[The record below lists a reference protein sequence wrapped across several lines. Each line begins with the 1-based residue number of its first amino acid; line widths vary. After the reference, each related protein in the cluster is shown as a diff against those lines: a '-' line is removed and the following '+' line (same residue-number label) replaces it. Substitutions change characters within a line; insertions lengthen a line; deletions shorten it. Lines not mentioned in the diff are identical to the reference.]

1 MADSY
6 DPNVVRGDTVRWSMN
21 LKDSAG
27 ATYTLTGSTL
37 SMQVRS
43 GHYPAKLIVSYVLNV
58 NAGTTLATLDGITGG
73 LAATGTGGIINVC
86 IGSNYTKNFP
96 AYTPVFYDIQEQTNT
111 SNTLTLLQGKINS
124 TLDVTN
130 T

>member
-27 ATYTLTGSTL
+27 ATYILTGSTL
-37 SMQVRS
+37 SMQIRS
-43 GHYPAKLIVSYVLNV
+43 GHYPANLIVSYSV
-58 NAGTTLATLDGITGG
+58 NITSGTTLATLDGITGR
-73 LAATGTGGIINVC
+73 LAATGTGGTINVC
-86 IGSNYTKNFP
+86 VGSNYTKLFP

-111 SNTLTLLQGKINS
+111 LNTVTLLQGKINT

>member
-6 DPNVVRGDTVRWSMN
+6 DLSVIRGDTVRWNMN

-27 ATYTLTGSTL
+27 ATYILTGSTL

-43 GHYPAKLIVSYVLNV
+43 GHYPANLVASYSIYIG
-58 NAGTTLATLDGITGG
+58 AGTTLATLNGTTGG
-73 LAATGTGGIINVC
+73 IAATGTGGTINVC
-86 IGSNYTKNFP
+86 IGSNYTKLFS
-96 AYTPVFYDIQEQTNT
+96 AYTPVFYDIQEQTNS
-111 SNTLTLLQGKINS
+111 SNTITLLQGKID
-124 TLDVTN
+124 TILDVTN

>member
-6 DPNVVRGDTVRWSMN
+6 DPNVIRGDTVRWSMN

-27 ATYTLTGSTL
+27 ATYILTGSTL

-43 GHYPAKLIVSYVLNV
+43 GHYPSNLVASFKLNV
-58 NAGTTLATLDGITGG
+58 TAGTTMAILDGYTGG
-73 LAATGTGGIINVC
+73 LAATGTGGVINVC
-86 IGSNYTKNFP
+86 IGSNYTKLFS
-96 AYTPVFYDIQEQTNT
+96 AYTPMFYDIQEQTNS
-111 SNTLTLLQGKINS
+111 SNTVTLLQGKIN
-124 TLDVTN
+124 TQLDVTN